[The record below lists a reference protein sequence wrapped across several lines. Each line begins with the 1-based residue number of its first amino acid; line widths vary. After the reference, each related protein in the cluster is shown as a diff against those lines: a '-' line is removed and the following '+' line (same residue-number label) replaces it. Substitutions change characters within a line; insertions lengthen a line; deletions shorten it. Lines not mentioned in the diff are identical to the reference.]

1 MDLSFCAIVKN
12 EELTLPK
19 CLGSVKDLVD
29 EMVILDTGSSDR
41 TPEIAREFGARVYDF
56 PWGNDFAAAR
66 NESLKYVKGDWVLVL
81 DADEVLVRERIQ
93 EIKEV
98 IKRERFLL
106 VNLVREEIGAS
117 QSPYS
122 LVSRLFRNHPEVR
135 FSRPYHAMVDD
146 SIGEIIGREPDWQI
160 GELSGVAI
168 LHDGYRQGAIAAKNK
183 RERARV
189 AMESYVAENPKD
201 VYVCSKLG
209 GLYVESG
216 QVARGIK
223 LLKQGLKSPGRDGLL
238 LYELH
243 YHLGIAY
250 RQQEELAK
258 AKKHYQ
264 KAVEL
269 EILPQ
274 LKLGAWNNLGG
285 LLKDEGDLVGAKSAF
300 LKALEIDG
308 NFAMGFY
315 NLGMTLKA
323 MGVFGEAIACYERA
337 IELNPNYAE
346 AYQNLGVVLLKV
358 GRVGESLEGF
368 KRAIALHEKAN
379 SPEAKRLREGLKS
392 MGFVV

>member
-1 MDLSFCAIVKN
+1 MDLSFCAIVKD

-29 EMVILDTGSSDR
+29 ELVILDTGSSDR
-41 TPEIAREFGARVYDF
+41 TPEIAREYGARVYDF

-81 DADEVLVRERIQ
+81 DADEVLVGEKISQ
-93 EIKEV
+93 IKEV
-98 IKRERFLL
+98 IKREHHLL
-106 VNLVREEIGAS
+106 INLVRQEIGAS

-122 LVSRLFRNHPEVR
+122 LVSRLFRNHPEVK

-146 SIGEIIGREPDWQI
+146 SIAEIIGREPEWQV
-160 GELSGVAI
+160 GELPGVAI

-183 RERARV
+183 RERARL
-189 AMESYVAENPKD
+189 AMESYFAQNPKD

-216 QVARGIK
+216 QVAKGIK
-223 LLKQGLKSPGRDGLL
+223 LLKRGLKSPARDGLL
-238 LYELH
+238 SYELH

-285 LLKDEGDLVGAKSAF
+285 LLKDEGDLVGAKNAF
-300 LKALEIDG
+300 LRALKIDG
-308 NFAMGFY
+308 NFATGFY

-323 MGVFGEAIACYERA
+323 MGVFGEAIACYEQA
-337 IELNPNYAE
+337 IKLNPNYAE

-358 GRVGESLEGF
+358 GRVRESLEGF

>member
-1 MDLSFCAIVKN
+1 
-12 EELTLPK
+12 
-19 CLGSVKDLVD
+19 
-29 EMVILDTGSSDR
+29 
-41 TPEIAREFGARVYDF
+41 
-56 PWGNDFAAAR
+56 
-66 NESLKYVKGDWVLVL
+66 
-81 DADEVLVRERIQ
+81 
-93 EIKEV
+93 
-98 IKRERFLL
+98 
-106 VNLVREEIGAS
+106 
-117 QSPYS
+117 
-122 LVSRLFRNHPEVR
+122 
-135 FSRPYHAMVDD
+135 
-146 SIGEIIGREPDWQI
+146 
-160 GELSGVAI
+160 
-168 LHDGYRQGAIAAKNK
+168 
-183 RERARV
+183 
-189 AMESYVAENPKD
+189 
-201 VYVCSKLG
+201 
-209 GLYVESG
+209 
-216 QVARGIK
+216 
-223 LLKQGLKSPGRDGLL
+223 

-250 RQQEELAK
+250 RQQEELAR

-285 LLKDEGDLVGAKSAF
+285 LLKDEGDLVGAKNAF

-308 NFAMGFY
+308 NFATGFY

-323 MGVFGEAIACYERA
+323 MGVFGEAIACYQRA

-358 GRVGESLEGF
+358 GRVRESLEGF